1 MNTEI
6 KKVDSQGRIVL
17 PRNWRE
23 KELKD
28 GDEVIIM
35 EEEGILKIIPRKKID
50 LTQFFDK
57 LEYDDIFYE
66 PTKNVTSEELL
77 EELKRGRNEDEKKL
91 SID

>member
-23 KELKD
+23 RELKD

-35 EEEGILKIIPRKKID
+35 EEEGILKIIPKKKID

-57 LEYDDIFYE
+57 LEYDDILVDKLE
-66 PTKNVTSEELL
+66 NWSEFENTF
-77 EELKRGRNEDEKKL
+77 LKKKYR
-91 SID
+91 

>member
-35 EEEGILKIIPRKKID
+35 EEEGILKIIPKKKID

-57 LEYDDIFYE
+57 LEYDDILVDKLE
-66 PTKNVTSEELL
+66 NWSEFENTF
-77 EELKRGRNEDEKKL
+77 LKKKYR
-91 SID
+91 

>member
-23 KELKD
+23 KELKE

-35 EEEGILKIIPRKKID
+35 EEEGILKIIAKKKVD

-57 LEYDDIFYE
+57 LEFDDNLVDKLENWSEFENIILK
-66 PTKNVTSEELL
+66 KN
-77 EELKRGRNEDEKKL
+77 
-91 SID
+91 IDK

>member
-35 EEEGILKIIPRKKID
+35 EEEGILKIIPKKKID

-57 LEYDDIFYE
+57 LEYDDILIDKLE
-66 PTKNVTSEELL
+66 NWSEFENTF
-77 EELKRGRNEDEKKL
+77 LKKKYR
-91 SID
+91 

>member
-1 MNTEI
+1 MNPEI

-35 EEEGILKIIPRKKID
+35 EEEGILKIIPKKKID

-57 LEYDDIFYE
+57 LEYDDILVDKLE
-66 PTKNVTSEELL
+66 NWSEF
-77 EELKRGRNEDEKKL
+77 EKAF
-91 SID
+91 SN

>member
-23 KELKD
+23 RELKD

-35 EEEGILKIIPRKKID
+35 EEEGILKIIPKKKID

-57 LEYDDIFYE
+57 LEYDDILVDKLE
-66 PTKNVTSEELL
+66 NWSEFENAF
-77 EELKRGRNEDEKKL
+77 LKKKYR
-91 SID
+91 

>member
-28 GDEVIIM
+28 GDEVIII
-35 EEEGILKIIPRKKID
+35 EEEGILKIIPKKKID

-57 LEYDDIFYE
+57 LEYDDILVDKLE
-66 PTKNVTSEELL
+66 NWSEFENTF
-77 EELKRGRNEDEKKL
+77 LKKKYR
-91 SID
+91 

>member
-17 PRNWRE
+17 PRNWRD

-35 EEEGILKIIPRKKID
+35 EEEGILKCSGKWLR
-50 LTQFFDK
+50 
-57 LEYDDIFYE
+57 
-66 PTKNVTSEELL
+66 
-77 EELKRGRNEDEKKL
+77 
-91 SID
+91 

>member
-1 MNTEI
+1 MNIEI

-28 GDEVIIM
+28 EDEVIIM
-35 EEEGILKIIPRKKID
+35 EEEGILKIIPKKKID

-57 LEYDDIFYE
+57 LEYDDNLVDKLE
-66 PTKNVTSEELL
+66 NWSEFENAF
-77 EELKRGRNEDEKKL
+77 LKKKYRDL
-91 SID
+91 K